1 MMLYH
6 NFRIAVVIF
15 ISDEYLHPVMNNT
28 LITKLCFEL
37 Q

>member
-6 NFRIAVVIF
+6 NFEITVVIF
-15 ISDEYLHPVMNNT
+15 ISDKYLHPVMNNT
-28 LITKLCFEL
+28 LITKLSFEL